1 MLGVRCWLL
10 DVPLLI
16 AMALKDLTPQLR
28 TRLSRMERAVGWFVM
43 VATGLLLFGF
53 GYYIYKT
60 AERKGWFTP
69 KYEYQTSL
77 NDASGLSVG
86 SPVTLMG
93 FPAGEI
99 TAIIPNEPGAYYGVT
114 VKFTVL
120 RPHYGYI
127 WDDSRV
133 TVSSG
138 ILEKPSLQITKGVA
152 GIPTILEDTNR
163 APKAMLNWKV
173 VREARKKI
181 LADVRK
187 ANPDMEHTN
196 HEAFDWN
203 VKNELEQ
210 LAQANSNQFYTN
222 LTASYW
228 LDPNVAP
235 SLQDRLQKVVDEV
248 EAGLPN
254 ILNLT
259 NQLAGTLTGA
269 TTLTSNLNTVAIN
282 VQPAISNLTILTAEL
297 NKPGALGDWL
307 LPTNVNAKLDS
318 VMGNA
323 EAATANLNTNLL
335 TLNLTLL
342 HLADLTSNLNQQVQ
356 VNTNMLTD
364 ISKTVV
370 DADDLV
376 QGLKHHWLLRS
387 AFKSENQKT
396 NAPSSKASNPAL
408 SPKMQGR

>member
-1 MLGVRCWLL
+1 
-10 DVPLLI
+10 
-16 AMALKDLTPQLR
+16 
-28 TRLSRMERAVGWFVM
+28 MERAVGWFVM
-43 VATGLLLFGF
+43 IATGLLLFGF

-114 VKFTVL
+114 IKFTVL
-120 RPHYGYI
+120 KPHYGYI

-133 TVSSG
+133 TVSSA

-163 APKAMLNWKV
+163 APKAMLNWTV
-173 VREARKKI
+173 ARDARKKI
-181 LADVRK
+181 LSDVR
-187 ANPDMEHTN
+187 ATNPDMEHTN
-196 HEAFDWN
+196 HAAFDWY
-203 VKNELEQ
+203 VKNQLEQ
-210 LAQANSNQFYTN
+210 LATANSNQFYTN

-228 LDPNVAP
+228 LDPNESP
-235 SLQDRLQKVVDEV
+235 SLQDRLQKVVDTV

-254 ILNLT
+254 VLNLT
-259 NQLAGTLTGA
+259 NQLAGTLSSA

-282 VQPAISNLTILTAEL
+282 VQPAISNVTTLLSEL
-297 NKPGALGDWL
+297 NRPGALGDWL

-323 EAATANLNTNLL
+323 DMATGTLNTNLL
-335 TLNLTLL
+335 TLNQTLI
-342 HLADLTSNLNQQVQ
+342 HLSDITSNLNNQVQ
-356 VNTNMLTD
+356 VNTNMLSD
-364 ISKTVV
+364 ISKAVV
-370 DADDLV
+370 DADNLV

-387 AFKSENQKT
+387 AFKNENKKT
-396 NAPSSKASNPAL
+396 NAPANKASSPAL
-408 SPKMQGR
+408 SPKQQDMH